1 MPLIQSGTGG
11 ALEQNFAEL
20 RKGPLFQKTLATSGA
35 KKAISQMQAIAL
47 SNQRKNI
54 RKPSVKRGN
63 PTYKGLGGK

>member
-11 ALEQNFAEL
+11 ALEQNFKEL
-20 RKGPLFQKTLATSGA
+20 RQGPLFKKTLQTDGA
-35 KKAISQMQAIAL
+35 KTAVKQMQAIAL
-47 SNQRKNI
+47 SNQRKYI

>member
-1 MPLIQSGTGG
+1 MPIIQSGTQG
-11 ALEQNFAEL
+11 ALEKNFSEL
-20 RKGPLFQKTLATSGA
+20 RKGPLFQKTLQVSGA

-47 SNQRKNI
+47 SNQRKYM